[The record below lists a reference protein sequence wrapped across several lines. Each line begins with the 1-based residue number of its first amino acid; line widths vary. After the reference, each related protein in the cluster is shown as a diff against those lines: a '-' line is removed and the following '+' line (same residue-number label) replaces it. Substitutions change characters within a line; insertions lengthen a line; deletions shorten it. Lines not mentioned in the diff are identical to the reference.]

1 MRVNDLL
8 RQGTES
14 LDIAGVEESELDA
27 RLLLEFVLGKNRT
40 ELFLAARDIPTEN
53 EISHY
58 HQLIG
63 RRSKREPVAYII
75 GEQEFWSFTFTVTPD
90 VLIPRPETE
99 FLLEQ
104 VLLKTKKENYLRGK
118 IADLCC
124 GSGVIATVLAHET
137 GQKVY
142 GIDVSYKALQVSLVN
157 LARHHL
163 MDKVHLVQ
171 GDLLSAF
178 STHSDFSLI
187 VSNPPYVSHLDVN
200 GNLEPEVAEF
210 EPHLALDGGKRGM
223 ELIYIIRQQL
233 ENVLLPGGQFFM
245 EFGADQAG
253 EIQTLFETNVEVFSG
268 FSKVEILKDY
278 AGRDRVLH
286 AIKTEI

>member
-1 MRVNDLL
+1 MRVKDLL
-8 RQGTES
+8 VQGTDL
-14 LDIAGVEESELDA
+14 LDRAGVEESELDA
-27 RLLLEFVLGKNRT
+27 RLLLEFALGKSRT
-40 ELFLAARDIPTEN
+40 EIFLAARDVLLEDDV
-53 EISHY
+53 SHY
-58 HQLIG
+58 QQLIG

-75 GEQEFWSFTFTVTPD
+75 GEQDFWTFTFTVTPD

-104 VLLKTKKENYLRGK
+104 VLLKTSKENYHQGN
-118 IADLCC
+118 IVDLCC

-142 GIDVSYKALQVSLVN
+142 GIDVSYKALQVSRLN
-157 LARHHL
+157 LIRHNL
-163 MDKVHLVQ
+163 LGNVDLVQ

-178 STHSDFSLI
+178 STNSVFSLI
-187 VSNPPYVSHLDVN
+187 VSNPPYVSDLDVA

-223 ELIYIIRQQL
+223 ELIYRIRRQL
-233 ENVLLPGGQFFM
+233 EDVLLPGGQFFM
-245 EFGADQAG
+245 EFGADQG
-253 EIQTLFETNVEVFSG
+253 DEIAALFETNIEDFNG
-268 FSKVEILKDY
+268 FSTVEILKDY

-286 AIKTEI
+286 AVKTEI